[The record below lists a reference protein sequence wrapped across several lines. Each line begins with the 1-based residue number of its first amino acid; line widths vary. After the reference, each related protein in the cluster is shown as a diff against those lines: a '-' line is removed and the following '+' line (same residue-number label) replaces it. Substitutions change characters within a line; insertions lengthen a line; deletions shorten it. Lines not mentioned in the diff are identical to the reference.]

1 MFRIRIEQDDRIL
14 VDEACEA
21 AVVVLAKKQPFIAS
35 QGFCS
40 IVHQCHSFDKRAN
53 EMVVATV
60 QEFLTKVPTH
70 YDYETGEMEGDENDE
85 H

>member
-21 AVVVLAKKQPFIAS
+21 AVVVLAKEISLLFSPKRYS
-35 QGFCS
+35 S
-40 IVHQCHSFDKRAN
+40 IIHQCHSLDKKAN

-60 QEFLTKVPTH
+60 QKFLTEVPTY
-70 YDYETGEMEGDENDE
+70 YDYETGEVKGDEQ
-85 H
+85 